1 VARTDEQ
8 ARSAD
13 DRDIANRHGG
23 GDQLR
28 GPHLAAD
35 RPRPWSREDLQQR
48 LERLPPGHPSSP
60 YHADGSRK
68 PPPPSLRA
76 LELPPPDARE
86 RARPD
91 QSDAPAPAVEPL
103 TDAEHAE
110 HIAQVRELLD
120 EARGRGL
127 ATDQQ
132 FMADERRGIWS
143 KDRRDVHDALVD
155 ALYSRAEDVPDDR
168 MAIMAGGLGG
178 AGKSTVLDSQ
188 AGIERSCYLTIN
200 PDVIKEEMAVRGL
213 IPQVDGLSPMEASD
227 LVHEESSHIAKL
239 LAGRAMADGKNVI
252 WDITM
257 ASKST
262 TEQRQDDLA
271 EAGYVTIG
279 IFVDIPVEESIL
291 RADYRHRAGHED
303 HRNDSGYGGRYV
315 PPEVMRSQA
324 DPEWGCVNRRTF
336 EQIKYRFIGWAIYD
350 NSVRGREPLLVASS
364 EDPESAEQRRDT

>member
-1 VARTDEQ
+1 MLNPASGWTLSPALGRTLSPAPGRTLGRHRQAAPPGTGGRLMVPTELAPYPLVRPVASRTRTAARVRSERGAAVARTDEQ
-8 ARSAD
+8 ARPAD

-28 GPHLAAD
+28 GRQLAAD
-35 RPRPWSREDLQQR
+35 RPRPWSREDLQRR

-91 QSDAPAPAVEPL
+91 QSDAPAPALEPL
-103 TDAEHAE
+103 TDAEHAD
-110 HIAQVRELLD
+110 HIAQVREFLD

-200 PDVIKEEMAVRGL
+200 PDVIKEEMAARGL
-213 IPQVDGLSPMEASD
+213 IPQVER
-227 LVHEESSHIAKL
+227 LVSH
-239 LAGRAMADGKNVI
+239 G
-252 WDITM
+252 
-257 ASKST
+257 
-262 TEQRQDDLA
+262 
-271 EAGYVTIG
+271 
-279 IFVDIPVEESIL
+279 
-291 RADYRHRAGHED
+291 
-303 HRNDSGYGGRYV
+303 
-315 PPEVMRSQA
+315 
-324 DPEWGCVNRRTF
+324 
-336 EQIKYRFIGWAIYD
+336 
-350 NSVRGREPLLVASS
+350 SVRPRP
-364 EDPESAEQRRDT
+364 